1 MVIDTL
7 SYQVASRGWSV
18 VERAGGVVADEW
30 PRRFVS
36 STEGTA
42 PTWRAVK
49 TPVVSRETTGVLRI
63 RDVSRETIDDHD
75 LSLGSDYEADLHIV
89 QHGEILM

>member
-7 SYQVASRGWSV
+7 SYPGHKVRVASCRVLLASSLTS
-18 VERAGGVVADEW
+18 
-30 PRRFVS
+30 RRFIS
-36 STEGTA
+36 STEGVA
-42 PTWRAVK
+42 PTRRAVK